1 MYDVIPVTSPR
12 ETDCGATCLK
22 MLLDY
27 YGIDVPL
34 DQITKELETRLIGC
48 SAADIM
54 RVARAHGLD
63 DVQSYSIDADE
74 LVRQDRPAIIHWK
87 YNHWCVFCGCDDEGR
102 VSIANPDRGRFRM
115 SFGTFAA
122 LFTGLESHPDQGV
135 AIFNGE
141 PHDLLPVATANV
153 PAGEVFEVAGTYYK
167 ALVAIVRGEQ
177 VVEGINAL
185 QVSLAEIV
193 NLINNA
199 NSEEQ

>member
-34 DQITKELETRLIGC
+34 DQLTEELETRLIGC
-48 SAADIM
+48 TAADIM

-115 SFGTFAA
+115 SFGTFAT
-122 LFTGLESHPDQGV
+122 LFTGLDDRPDQGV

-141 PHDLLPVATANV
+141 PHDLQLVADDNYVQEQLFTLC
-153 PAGEVFEVAGTYYK
+153 GRTYR
-167 ALVAIVRGEQ
+167 ALVNIARGER
-177 VVEGINAL
+177 VEVGINAEAIT
-185 QVSLAEIV
+185 VAEA
-193 NLINNA
+193 INDLNA
-199 NSEEQ
+199 KD

>member
-27 YGIDVPL
+27 YGIDVSL
-34 DQITKELETRLIGC
+34 DQLTKELETRLIGC

-63 DVQSYSIDADE
+63 DMQSYSIDADE

-122 LFTGLESHPDQGV
+122 LFTGLDDRPDQGV

-141 PHDLLPVATANV
+141 PHDNGEPEPVT
-153 PAGEVFEVAGTYYK
+153 
-167 ALVAIVRGEQ
+167 
-177 VVEGINAL
+177 
-185 QVSLAEIV
+185 VSDLAEAMVDISEAV
-193 NLINNA
+193 SDNADAIADLSEVVSDLAGGDING
-199 NSEEQ
+199 

>member
-34 DQITKELETRLIGC
+34 DQLTKELETRLIGC

-63 DVQSYSIDADE
+63 DIQSYSIDANE

-122 LFTGLESHPDQGV
+122 LFTGLDDRPDQGV

-141 PHDLLPVATANV
+141 PADLKFVAEDNYSAGQLFELVGVTYVANE
-153 PAGEVFEVAGTYYK
+153 PIA
-167 ALVAIVRGEQ
+167 RGEL
-177 VVEGINAL
+177 VLPGVNVTAVTLTDVIN
-185 QVSLAEIV
+185 EI
-193 NLINNA
+193 
-199 NSEEQ
+199 NSESEE